1 MNKRWLIWS
10 LEHDA
15 WWNPNSMGYT
25 QERSKAGRYDLNEAL
40 VIVHNANF
48 RCGNKPNEALVPL
61 DPVTDL

>member
-1 MNKRWLIWS
+1 
-10 LEHDA
+10 
-15 WWNPNSMGYT
+15 MGYT